1 MTTALEN
8 TVTPVDAPGATR
20 ARSILALVALA
31 LPTLLVAVDIA
42 VLNVALP
49 TMGRDLH
56 ASATELLW
64 MTDSYN
70 FLVAG
75 AMLTTGAIA
84 DRIGRRRMILV
95 CAAVFAVAS
104 GTGAFASSPELVIVA
119 RGVMGLAGSA
129 IMPASMALLGGLFTE
144 EKARIQAMGAMM
156 TVFLG
161 GMAIAPFLGG
171 LLLAHFWWGSVFLM
185 GVPVMA
191 VTILVV
197 PHLLPESKAAVP
209 APLDLAS
216 AGLSVVA
223 VLSLVFALKRAVAT
237 GVDLPVGVALAI
249 GLVLGTVFWRRQATL
264 AHPLLDL
271 ALLAR
276 PRVRRTLGAL
286 FLTALLMGGTS
297 LFFNLYLQEVQG
309 LTPLQ
314 SAWWMLPTMV
324 SMIGAANLGPWLN
337 RRLPQRTV
345 VVSMMSLMIVGFAL
359 YAVAP
364 VSSSGRPVVALG
376 ASLATF
382 GIGAAF
388 PMLMDGVI
396 SGAPPERAASS
407 AALAQLSNELGIAL
421 GLTVLGSL
429 GTVVYRLRLGLPGSA
444 AQRSVIDGVGAGH
457 HDPGLLT
464 RVDDAFTDAFHVV
477 GLVGVVTMVLVL
489 FLVSRIDRPQRPARR
504 ATVLATASRSSSTAR
519 RTGAL

>member
-1 MTTALEN
+1 M
-8 TVTPVDAPGATR
+8 TVTSQPRSTR
-20 ARSILALVALA
+20 TRSLLALAALA
-31 LPTLLVAVDIA
+31 FPTLLVAVDIA

-70 FLVAG
+70 FMVAG

-95 CAAVFAVAS
+95 CAAIFAIAS
-104 GTGAFASSPELVIVA
+104 GIGAFASTPELVIAA

-129 IMPASMALLGGLFTE
+129 IMPASMALLGGLFTD

-161 GMAIAPFLGG
+161 GMAVAPFIGG

-191 VTILVV
+191 LTIAVV
-197 PHLLPESKAAVP
+197 PRLIPESKAEVP
-209 APLDLAS
+209 APLDLTS
-216 AGLSVVA
+216 AGLSIVS

-237 GVDLPVGVALAI
+237 GFDSPVLVTVVV
-249 GLVLGTVFWRRQATL
+249 GLVLGTVFFRRQATL

-271 ALLAR
+271 GLLAR
-276 PRVRRTLGAL
+276 PRVRRTLAAL

-309 LTPLQ
+309 LSPLQ
-314 SAWWMLPTMV
+314 SAWWMLPMMV
-324 SMIGAANLGPWLN
+324 SMIAAANLGPWLN
-337 RRLPQRTV
+337 RHFPQRTV
-345 VVSMMSLMIVGFAL
+345 VVSMMSLMTVGFAL
-359 YAVAP
+359 YVVAP
-364 VSSSGRPVVALG
+364 ASATGRPIVAAG
-376 ASLATF
+376 GSLATF

-388 PMLMDGVI
+388 PMLMDGI
-396 SGAPPERAASS
+396 MSAAPPERAASS
-407 AALAQLSNELGIAL
+407 ASLAQLSNELGIAL
-421 GLTVLGSL
+421 GLTVIGSL
-429 GTVVYRLRLGLPGSA
+429 GTVVYRLRLDLPGSTA
-444 AQRSVIDGVGAGH
+444 EQSVIDGVREGQ
-457 HDPGLLT
+457 HDPALLAA
-464 RVDDAFTDAFHVV
+464 VKSSFTDAFHVA
-477 GLVGVVTMVLVL
+477 GLVGVVLMAAVLVL
-489 FLVSRIDRPQRPARR
+489 ASR
-504 ATVLATASRSSSTAR
+504 ATRETAAPTPIVDEEPELTEIA
-519 RTGAL
+519 A

>member
-1 MTTALEN
+1 MTTE
-8 TVTPVDAPGATR
+8 TTPTSRTR
-20 ARSILALVALA
+20 SLLALAALA
-31 LPTLLVAVDIA
+31 FPTLLVAADIA

-70 FLVAG
+70 FMVAG

-95 CAAVFAVAS
+95 CAAIFAITS
-104 GTGAFASSPELVIVA
+104 GIGAFSSTPELVIVA

-129 IMPASMALLGGLFTE
+129 ILPASMALLGGLFTD

-161 GMAIAPFLGG
+161 GMTVAPFVGG

-191 VTILVV
+191 LTIAVV
-197 PHLLPESKAAVP
+197 PRLIPESKADVP
-209 APLDLAS
+209 APLDLTRAAMS
-216 AGLSVVA
+216 IGS

-237 GVDLPVGVALAI
+237 GFDSPVVITLVVGVAL
-249 GLVLGTVFWRRQATL
+249 GTAFLRRQASL

-276 PRVRRTLGAL
+276 PRVRRTLAAL

-309 LTPLQ
+309 LSPLAA
-314 SAWWMLPTMV
+314 AWWMLPMMV

-345 VVSMMSLMIVGFAL
+345 VVSMMSLMAVGFAL

-364 VSSSGRPVVALG
+364 ASSAGRPVVAIG
-376 ASLATF
+376 SSLATF

-388 PMLMDGVI
+388 PMLMDGVM
-396 SGAPPERAASS
+396 SAAPPERAASS
-407 AALAQLSNELGIAL
+407 ASLAQLSNELGIAM

-429 GTVVYRLRLGLPGSA
+429 GTVVYRWRLGLPGSTA
-444 AQRSVIDGVGAGH
+444 EQSVLDGVREGR
-457 HDPGLLT
+457 HDPALLT
-464 RVDDAFTDAFHVV
+464 SVKDSFTDAFHVA
-477 GLVGVVTMVLVL
+477 GLVGVVLMAAVLVL
-489 FLVSRIDRPQRPARR
+489 ASR
-504 ATVLATASRSSSTAR
+504 ATRETAAPAPVVDEETELAEVAA
-519 RTGAL
+519 